1 MRIGILTY
9 HAAHNYGSMLQ
20 AFALQS
26 LLEQRGFNVRIL
38 NLRKSIQ
45 KKVYAQTLD
54 IKHPKSF
61 IYRLLKNPVDSVNC
75 QKKWSKFERFIREN
89 LNVTKECKDVQ
100 EVRTLISK
108 DSYYAFVVGSDQIW
122 NTACLDFDNSYLLPF
137 EGNFKKVAYAPS
149 MGPKPVFQNEDFEE
163 LFAKYLPMFDVPPRL
178 FKFINAIFFAFSQP
192 LSTGNTIALKSIT
205 AGYIISQIFFL
216 NLPRQSS

>member
-1 MRIGILTY
+1 MKNKIGILTY

-26 LLEQRGFNVRIL
+26 FLEQRGFNVRIL

-75 QKKWSKFERFIREN
+75 QKKWSNFEFFIE
-89 LNVTKECKDVQ
+89 LKE
-100 EVRTLISK
+100 L
-108 DSYYAFVVGSDQIW
+108 
-122 NTACLDFDNSYLLPF
+122 
-137 EGNFKKVAYAPS
+137 
-149 MGPKPVFQNEDFEE
+149 KP
-163 LFAKYLPMFDVPPRL
+163 LY
-178 FKFINAIFFAFSQP
+178 
-192 LSTGNTIALKSIT
+192 
-205 AGYIISQIFFL
+205 
-216 NLPRQSS
+216 